1 MTHSSEDLFANSA
14 VSLRHWILPAI
25 ALSFLFHCALLYF
38 FNQKTLDRFLPS
50 DTPRLVPRTFNISR
64 VQVDQKLLEPDSKP
78 TEKPGKAEGDL
89 GTIKNLTQFDGSFE
103 KDIQEFRATPEVSSP
118 EVTQLKEKP
127 SVDTQSAQTA
137 AAKAKAESAVAM
149 DKELSEVRQ
158 QLLSDKPDMPSRPKI
173 ASGSNKN
180 PGKTDNQ
187 DVGDTTIAGNAGVP
201 AGFSNLD
208 ELLSGSGQLG
218 NGTAPILMPTDLL
231 FDYDSA
237 ILRPGATASLQK
249 LGHLIQRNPQAVF
262 RVEGH
267 TDSFGSDQY
276 NMDLSQRRAE
286 TVKSWLVANM
296 NIDAD
301 RVQTQGYGK
310 THLIVPADRSV
321 EEQQLN
327 RRVEIVIRTKKS

>member
-1 MTHSSEDLFANSA
+1 MSE
-14 VSLRHWILPAI
+14 
-25 ALSFLFHCALLYF
+25 
-38 FNQKTLDRFLPS
+38 T
-50 DTPRLVPRTFNISR
+50 
-64 VQVDQKLLEPDSKP
+64 DSKP
-78 TEKPGKAEGDL
+78 AEKPGKAEADL

-149 DKELSEVRQ
+149 DKELNEVRQ
-158 QLLSDKPDMPSRPKI
+158 QLLSDKPDVPSRPKI
-173 ASGSNKN
+173 AMGNKRI

-187 DVGDTTIAGNAGVP
+187 EVADTSISGNAGVP

-218 NGTAPILMPTDLL
+218 SGTAPILMPTDLL

-237 ILRPGATASLQK
+237 NLRPGATASLQK
-249 LGHLIQRNPQAVF
+249 LGRLIQRNPQAVF

-286 TVKSWLVANM
+286 TVKAWLVENM
-296 NIDAD
+296 SIDQA

-321 EEQQLN
+321 DEQQLN
-327 RRVEIVIRTKKS
+327 RRVEIVIRTKKG

>member
-1 MTHSSEDLFANSA
+1 MTHSSEDLFADSA
-14 VSLRHWILPAI
+14 VSLRHWLLPAI
-25 ALSFLFHCALLYF
+25 ALSFLFHCGLLYL
-38 FNQKTLDRFLPS
+38 FNRETLDRFLPS

-127 SVDTQSAQTA
+127 SVDTKSAQTA

-173 ASGSNKN
+173 AAGNNRN

-187 DVGDTTIAGNAGVP
+187 DVADAIIAGNAGMP

-249 LGHLIQRNPQAVF
+249 LGRLIQRNPQAVF

-301 RVQTQGYGK
+301 RVQTQGFGK

-327 RRVEIVIRTKKS
+327 RRVEIVIRTKKG